1 MRVLIALCVIG
12 ILTIPAGI
20 FAMDVSEIG
29 LITGHLRIGTSGGD
43 KFGYTIG
50 HELEEEHKERMKN
63 LDNNIGIGG
72 SLSYRKGI
80 SSSILFGFSFDY
92 FRSGDMKGLGVDDVA
107 REDST
112 FEGGSYSLI
121 GVSLNLQPGMSITE
135 ELMIFAEFGLGGYS
149 ARLEGKSQ
157 DLNAAMN
164 VGLAVDYFVSDAM
177 AIELSVRKPLFLS
190 EFVFV
195 DEYYTLDPSPLKIGL
210 GVSLIRE

>member
-1 MRVLIALCVIG
+1 MRVLIALCLSFIFM
-12 ILTIPAGI
+12 IPAST

-29 LITGHLRIGTSGGD
+29 LITGHLRMGTSGGD

-63 LDNNIGIGG
+63 LDDNLGIGG
-72 SLSYRKGI
+72 SLSYRMGI

-92 FRSGDMKGLGVDDVA
+92 FRSGKVEGPGVENVA
-107 REDST
+107 REDTT

-121 GVSLNLQPGMSITE
+121 GISLNLQPGMSITE
-135 ELMIFAEFGLGGYS
+135 ELMVFGEFGLGGYS

-157 DLNAAMN
+157 DLNAAVN
-164 VGLAVDYFVSDAM
+164 IGLSVDYFLSDAM

-195 DEYYTLDPSPLKIGL
+195 DEHYTLDPSPLMIGI
-210 GVSLIRE
+210 GFSLIRE